1 MTLGIFID
9 KISRYHM
16 KRYEFLEHTADVAV
30 RVYGATLKELF
41 TSAALAMFAVLVVKK
56 GNRPAPLLKE
66 VSIQKEEESLED
78 LLKSWLDELLFNFS
92 VGGLILH
99 RIKSLECSESSL
111 QAKILFDTLDSRFYE
126 VKNEI
131 KAITYHELKVEK
143 IRNRWRAHIIFDV

>member
-56 GNRPAPLLKE
+56 ENKIGRASCRE
-66 VSIQKEEESLED
+66 RVSSP
-78 LLKSWLDELLFNFS
+78 
-92 VGGLILH
+92 V
-99 RIKSLECSESSL
+99 
-111 QAKILFDTLDSRFYE
+111 
-126 VKNEI
+126 
-131 KAITYHELKVEK
+131 
-143 IRNRWRAHIIFDV
+143 